1 MNTLFEH
8 LRGVGEEKVK
18 TIWQQSE
25 AEVHDYQQEKEAA
38 LAEDRKRCQL
48 QGQQTLVEFGR
59 SLMVAAEEK
68 AWLRQSEAET
78 QLADRLYEL
87 AQRELPWLREQCG
100 SRLLETCAKDLPRA
114 EWKKL
119 RVHESEVNL
128 ARTLFPGAEIAGD
141 NSISGGFV
149 AESADDRIMVINTLE
164 KRLERSWPR
173 ILPELLRTLRKEK
186 ENAAS

>member
-68 AWLRQSEAET
+68 AWLR
-78 QLADRLYEL
+78 
-87 AQRELPWLREQCG
+87 
-100 SRLLETCAKDLPRA
+100 
-114 EWKKL
+114 
-119 RVHESEVNL
+119 
-128 ARTLFPGAEIAGD
+128 
-141 NSISGGFV
+141 
-149 AESADDRIMVINTLE
+149 
-164 KRLERSWPR
+164 
-173 ILPELLRTLRKEK
+173 
-186 ENAAS
+186 